1 MAAPARSR
9 AAVRFDGLERS
20 ATMAL
25 HDVVTEL
32 REAGKTIVD
41 LAKGEPDQPTPAV
54 VTDAAVAALRDGHTR
69 YTVGRGIPELRAA
82 IGRKL
87 SGDNGIQADP
97 DEGIVVTPS
106 AKHALFVA
114 MMTLLDPGDEII
126 VPSPGWVSYRA
137 MAHLVGAR
145 AVPAQLRGDDGFRLT
160 KEILTGCLT
169 ERTRA
174 VLVNTPNNPTG
185 RVLDA
190 TELDAVAEVAI
201 EHGLFV
207 ITDEIYEK
215 IRFRGSPHLS
225 IAARPECADRTL
237 TVNGL
242 SKSHA
247 MTGWRLGYLAG
258 PPDLISVALKVQE
271 HTVSCATSFVQHAAV
286 AALTRA
292 EDDVALMVS
301 EYGRRRDLVVS
312 TLDGLGGVACPPPD
326 GTFYAFPDISGAGHG
341 DSAEFAEWLLREA
354 GIATVPGPAFGPGGE
369 GHVRLS
375 FAVPTV
381 ELESALERMT
391 GVLAAS

>member
-20 ATMAL
+20 ATIAL
-25 HDVVTEL
+25 HDVVSEL
-32 REAGKTIVD
+32 RAAGKTIVD
-41 LAKGEPDQPTPAV
+41 LAKGEPDLPTPAV
-54 VTDAAVAALRDGHTR
+54 ITDAAVAALRDGHTR
-69 YTVGRGIPELRAA
+69 YTVSRGLPELRAA
-82 IGRKL
+82 IARKL
-87 SGDNGIQADP
+87 SADNEIQADP

-145 AVPAQLRGDDGFRLT
+145 AVPARLNGADGFRLT
-160 KEILTGCLT
+160 KEILSGCLT
-169 ERTRA
+169 DRTRA

-190 TELDAVAEVAI
+190 TELDALAEFAT

-207 ITDEIYEK
+207 ITDEIYET

-258 PPDLISVALKVQE
+258 PADLMSVALKVQE
-271 HTVSCATSFVQHAAV
+271 HTVSCATSFVQHAAI
-286 AALTRA
+286 AALTGA
-292 EDDVALMVS
+292 EDDVVQMVS

-312 TLDGLGGVACPPPD
+312 ALDGLGGVSCPPPD

-341 DSAEFAEWLLREA
+341 NSAEFAEWLLREA
-354 GIATVPGPAFGPGGE
+354 GVATVPGTAFGPGGE

-375 FAVPTV
+375 FAVPTPD
-381 ELESALERMT
+381 LESALDRMA